1 MAGISHFA
9 LGKAA
14 ALAAFI
20 IGLLVIL
27 GAWGSQIWGGLVP
40 CELCLGERLPYY
52 WGLPLLAVILLLW
65 DRLPRTVWT
74 IGLLIVAAIF
84 VWSIYLGAY
93 HAGVEWKFWAGPSAC
108 TSESGGL
115 DLSQLS
121 NLNAV
126 KSVPCDVVQWRD
138 PVLKTQPRRLQRPAV
153 AGHRR
158 AAAGG
163 AGQRAAGQ
171 CENGSCGLAAC
182 KHGLV
187 VPSAVYD
194 PQHFDPSA
202 NAIEDEK
209 PPMHSAPDAHANL
222 IGVRKSFGPPRQ
234 FEASVLHSLTIFSA
248 SKGLSSA
255 MQSPISRRSATA
267 GAVMTTITS
276 LARRPWPDTLHGV
289 QQIPPPQ
296 AERRRDPLPRS
307 PRQSSP

>member
-138 PVLKTQPRRLQRPAV
+138 PVLKLSLAGYNALLSLVVVVLLLV
-153 AGHRR
+153 ALVSGLRGSAR
-158 AAAGG
+158 TVAAA
-163 AGQRAAGQ
+163 
-171 CENGSCGLAAC
+171 
-182 KHGLV
+182 
-187 VPSAVYD
+187 
-194 PQHFDPSA
+194 
-202 NAIEDEK
+202 
-209 PPMHSAPDAHANL
+209 
-222 IGVRKSFGPPRQ
+222 
-234 FEASVLHSLTIFSA
+234 
-248 SKGLSSA
+248 
-255 MQSPISRRSATA
+255 
-267 GAVMTTITS
+267 
-276 LARRPWPDTLHGV
+276 
-289 QQIPPPQ
+289 
-296 AERRRDPLPRS
+296 
-307 PRQSSP
+307 